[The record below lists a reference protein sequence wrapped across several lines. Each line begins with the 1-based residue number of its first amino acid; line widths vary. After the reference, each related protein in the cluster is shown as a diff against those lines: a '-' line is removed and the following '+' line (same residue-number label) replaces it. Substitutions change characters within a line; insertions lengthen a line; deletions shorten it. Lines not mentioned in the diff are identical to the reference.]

1 MPLHVRAMGPDG
13 QAQLRQIAAR
23 NRRFKWIAF
32 NLLKIEGDPRQAS
45 HWA

>member
-23 NRRFKWIAF
+23 NRPFKRIAF
-32 NLLKIEGDPRQAS
+32 NLVQIEGDPRQAR